1 MERAWLHQRRQKP
14 IEYRQALL
22 ELTGASTRF
31 PRRQFAREVSCPVR
45 LIEAARLSSAMHF
58 PNLVE
63 QLRRLGPDFTRR
75 VIRGGHYLQL
85 DAEQPVLAELRDF
98 TAQIDARAAGTAVPE
113 R

>member
-31 PRRQFAREVSCPVR
+31 PRRQFAREISSPVR
-45 LIEAARLSSAMHF
+45 LIEAERLLSATHF

-63 QLRRLGPDFTRR
+63 QLRQPGPDLTRR
-75 VIRGGHYLQL
+75 IIRGGHYLQL
-85 DAEQPVLAELRDF
+85 DAEHAVLAELRDF
-98 TAQIDARAAGTAVPE
+98 AAQMDARAAGAPVSE

>member
-1 MERAWLHQRRQKP
+1 MERAWLHRRRQKP

-45 LIEAARLSSAMHF
+45 LIEAERLSSAMHF

-63 QLRRLGPDFTRR
+63 QLRRLPDFTRR

-85 DAEQPVLAELRDF
+85 DAEQAVLAELRDF
-98 TAQIDARAAGTAVPE
+98 TAQIDARAAGAPVPQ